1 MVVTDQY
8 QPMLGGVPAVTG
20 ALARGLA
27 ERGHEVTLLAPSPD
41 GRPDRSP
48 GERPSVRYQRSVPWP
63 WYDGMRMG
71 YVSAPAARRLLAGLS
86 PDVAHVHSPLA
97 LGVVARRAAT
107 QLGIPVIYTNHYL
120 PENARARRRTPA
132 FDAAFYGYVVRFSN
146 QCAHVTAPT
155 PTALRLLLDQGL
167 RAPSAVISNGIDL
180 DAFSPGPP
188 SFQVRERYGL
198 PAGTPV
204 ILSVGRLSP
213 EKNVQVLL
221 DAAAG
226 LTRAARIVIV
236 GTGPDQSRLQAR
248 AGRLGLASARFLG
261 RVPDRDLP
269 QLYRLADIFAIASAA
284 ELQSLATMEAMATGL
299 PVVAADAYAL
309 RELVRPGRNGFLVP
323 PGCPRGLRTALE
335 ALLADPARRAAM
347 GRDSLRIIAGHGR
360 ERSLAQWEALYCQL
374 TAASRRCGPA

>member
-41 GRPDRSP
+41 GLPDR
-48 GERPSVRYQRSVPWP
+48 GAGGRPSVHYQRSVPWP
-63 WYDGMRMG
+63 WYDGMRMA
-71 YVSAPAARRLLAGLS
+71 YVSAPAARRLMAGLS
-86 PDVAHVHSPLA
+86 PDVAHLHSPLA
-97 LGVVARRAAT
+97 LGVVARRAAR
-107 QLGIPVIYTNHYL
+107 QLGIPVVYTNHYL
-120 PENARARRRTPA
+120 PENARAGRRTPA
-132 FDAAFYGYVVRFSN
+132 FDSAFYGYLVRFSN

-167 RAPSAVISNGIDL
+167 RAPSGVISNGIDL
-180 DAFSPGPP
+180 EAFSAGPA
-188 SFQVRERYGL
+188 SDQVRERYSL
-198 PAGTPV
+198 PPGPPV

-226 LTRAARIVIV
+226 LTRDARIVIV

-248 AGRLGLASARFLG
+248 ARRLGLASARFLG

-269 QLYRLADIFAIASAA
+269 QLYRLADVFAITSGA

-323 PGCPRGLRTALE
+323 PGRPGDLQAALD
-335 ALLADPARRAAM
+335 ALLADPARRVAM
-347 GRDSLRIIAGHGR
+347 GRDSLRLIAGHGR

-374 TAASRRCGPA
+374 TASSRRSA